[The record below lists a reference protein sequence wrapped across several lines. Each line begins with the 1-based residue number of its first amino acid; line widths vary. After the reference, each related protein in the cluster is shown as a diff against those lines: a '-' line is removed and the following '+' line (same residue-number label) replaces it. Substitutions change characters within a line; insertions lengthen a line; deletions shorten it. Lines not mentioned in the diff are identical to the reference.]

1 MNRPLTGSRNVSN
14 DSNSQVSRD
23 AANLKTDDPHCTKPM
38 IRWIAFDA
46 VGTLIYP
53 EPDVATSYAIIGQKY
68 GSRLTAADL
77 RSRFSDVFVKSTA
90 ACLPTESGDVVTNEE
105 LELQRWQ
112 WIVDQMLPDVSDR
125 ESCFQELYDH
135 FARPE
140 SWRIF
145 PDAAEAINTLSR
157 QSLRLAIASNFD
169 QRLRQ
174 VCRGFPEFQAVE
186 RIVVSTEV
194 YACKPSA
201 RFYQGLLQAC
211 KCGPDEL
218 WMVGDE
224 FDADVAGPEALGIR
238 ATWVDRNSA
247 GRPSQAST
255 IRLLTELVDSIS
267 SSPKG

>member
-1 MNRPLTGSRNVSN
+1 MNRPSTGSRNASN
-14 DSNSQVSRD
+14 GSNSQVS
-23 AANLKTDDPHCTKPM
+23 LKTDAPHCTQPM

-53 EPDVATSYAIIGQKY
+53 EPDVATAYAIIGQKY

-77 RSRFSDVFVKSTA
+77 RSRFSGVFAESMS

-112 WIVDQMLPDVSDR
+112 WIVDQMLPDVTDK

-140 SWRIF
+140 SWRLF

-157 QSLRLAIASNFD
+157 QALRLAIASNFD

-194 YACKPSA
+194 HACKPSS

-211 KCGPDEL
+211 GCGPDEL

-238 ATWVDRNSA
+238 ATWVDRKSSE
-247 GRPSQAST
+247 RSSPAST
-255 IRLLTELVDSIS
+255 VRLLTELVDSILS
-267 SSPKG
+267 SSLG